1 MNEIIQAI
9 IDANKEIFYYINN
22 SLKADDF
29 GYSGI
34 IGAGGDNSSVI
45 DLKAEAIFVKHLLP
59 FGDILSEESGLI
71 KSHYQLSTTNYPL
84 FVIDPLDGSDN
95 FMARLPYFGS
105 SVSYEINGEVTLA
118 VIANFCNG
126 ECIVYDGKDKTVYD
140 LVTNKEILLLES
152 ENPKIGVFERA
163 YKFPKMCEILT
174 NLNIKY
180 RSPGAVALTLANAHN
195 YQFVL
200 FGGKMREYDL
210 KAGLFMTKD
219 LYRFE
224 NNKFLLISKNFEI
237 FTKLKEFITEV

>member
-1 MNEIIQAI
+1 MNEILQAI
-9 IDANKEIFYYINN
+9 IDANKEVFYYINN

-29 GYSGI
+29 GYTGI

-71 KSHYQLSTTNYPL
+71 ISNSTSKIQHSE

-95 FMARLPYFGS
+95 FMSRLPYFGS

-140 LVTNKEILLLES
+140 LATNKEILLLES
-152 ENPKIGVFERA
+152 KNPKIGVFERA
-163 YKFPKMCEILT
+163 YKFPKICEILT
-174 NLNIKY
+174 NLDIKY

-210 KAGLFMTKD
+210 KAGFFMTKD